1 MDLITQV
8 EKQRGKMRVVV
19 NDETTIM
26 VPISLFRERPLQE
39 GDEIELAEYDNWLMI
54 RQYRHA
60 LDRAVV
66 FLTARARSNK
76 EVENKLLQCGYLPS
90 TVEMVIYKLQT
101 MNILNDQ
108 EFANQWVETR
118 SNKLMGKRRIQQEL
132 MRKGISAQDAVTAL
146 DFVDD
151 QSQEVQALQLAQK
164 LAPRYSKDDPRKGL
178 QKLMQALVRRGFD
191 WSIAKEAASEAL
203 CFSSDDI

>member
-1 MDLITQV
+1 
-8 EKQRGKMRVVV
+8 
-19 NDETTIM
+19 
-26 VPISLFRERPLQE
+26 
-39 GDEIELAEYDNWLMI
+39 
-54 RQYRHA
+54 
-60 LDRAVV
+60 
-66 FLTARARSNK
+66 
-76 EVENKLLQCGYLPS
+76 VENKLLQCGYLPS

>member
-76 EVENKLLQCGYLPS
+76 EV
-90 TVEMVIYKLQT
+90 
-101 MNILNDQ
+101 
-108 EFANQWVETR
+108 
-118 SNKLMGKRRIQQEL
+118 
-132 MRKGISAQDAVTAL
+132 
-146 DFVDD
+146 
-151 QSQEVQALQLAQK
+151 
-164 LAPRYSKDDPRKGL
+164 
-178 QKLMQALVRRGFD
+178 
-191 WSIAKEAASEAL
+191 
-203 CFSSDDI
+203 